1 MVERGTQRDQR
12 ARSWPITAN
21 GSWPSSSVTATMQP
35 AITHFE
41 YRSTVASGAAMA
53 DQELGPVNG

>member
-1 MVERGTQRDQR
+1 MR
-12 ARSWPITAN
+12 
-21 GSWPSSSVTATMQP
+21 P

>member
-1 MVERGTQRDQR
+1 
-12 ARSWPITAN
+12 
-21 GSWPSSSVTATMQP
+21 VTATMRP

-41 YRSTVASGAAMA
+41 YRSTVASGGAMA